1 MIVARGKKAPPRGDE
16 RISVDEALHRLLPT
30 LNPHAAV
37 ELITIALRDNR
48 ARLFCDGVVVDPGF
62 VRTHLVVK
70 ARFAADGRWSAEIEA
85 TRALDK
91 PVGSYTWQMDAN
103 GIEALRP
110 APAEPSPRPKG
121 SRAQD
126 LIRLI
131 VAENW
136 SDGYEGVETGQI
148 IKIVSPELEKRGIR
162 VPGRDTFLRALKR
175 RKG

>member
-1 MIVARGKKAPPRGDE
+1 VIVARYKGAPSRGDE

-37 ELITIALRDNR
+37 ELINIALRDNR

-62 VRTHLVVK
+62 VRTHLIVK
-70 ARFAADGRWSAEIEA
+70 ARFAADGRWSAGIEA
-85 TRALDK
+85 TRALNK
-91 PVGSYTWQMDAN
+91 PVESYNWQMDPK
-103 GIEALRP
+103 EVHALRP
-110 APAEPSPRPKG
+110 APADPSPRRKG

-126 LIRLI
+126 LIRVI

-136 SDGYEGVETGQI
+136 PDGCEGVETAQI
-148 IKIVSPELEKRGIR
+148 IKSVSSELVKRGIR
-162 VPGRDTFLRALKR
+162 VPERDTFLRALGR

>member
-1 MIVARGKKAPPRGDE
+1 VIVARCKGAPTSGDE
-16 RISVDEALHRLLPT
+16 RISVDEAFHRLLPT
-30 LNPHAAV
+30 LKPHAAV
-37 ELITIALRDNR
+37 ELINIALRDNR

-62 VRTHLVVK
+62 VRTELVVE
-70 ARFAADGRWSAEIEA
+70 ARPATDGRWSAGIEA
-85 TRALDK
+85 RRALNK
-91 PVGSYTWQMDAN
+91 PVGLFNWQMDAK
-103 GIEALRP
+103 EVDALRP

-136 SDGYEGVETGQI
+136 PDGCEGVETGQI
-148 IKIVSPELEKRGIR
+148 IKIVSPVLEKRGIR
-162 VPGRDTFLRALKR
+162 VPGRDTFLRALGR